1 MDFLLYLAFSLA
13 TRFHLSR
20 ALQEVAKTGRL
31 PVVNF
36 AAGGIATPADA
47 ALMMQLGVDG
57 EAPGVSVVFS
67 YAAVYFFGGGV
78 VLCAVFL
85 FFFYVPHEF
94 SFFVKARFSLV
105 LTLYHSSLTFV
116 CFSFA
121 PHEFRVSLTIA
132 YCCWKEE
139 LVGRCPKAGGD
150 VM

>member
-67 YAAVYFFGGGV
+67 YAAVYFFGGGLFC
-78 VLCAVFL
+78 VLCS
-85 FFFYVPHEF
+85 FFFSMSPMNF
-94 SFFVKARFSLV
+94 RFSLKPV
-105 LTLYHSSLTFV
+105 FLLCLLCTTV
-116 CFSFA
+116 
-121 PHEFRVSLTIA
+121 V
-132 YCCWKEE
+132 
-139 LVGRCPKAGGD
+139 
-150 VM
+150 